1 MKKMRIILPILCVA
15 LAATLF
21 LGSKVAAKAAD
32 EENDAIADGVYIG
45 AVDVSGMTSEEA
57 KAAVADYVKSLNET
71 SFTFVGA
78 DDDHTLEATAEDM
91 GITTDIDTA
100 VEEACAVTKSGSLI
114 RRFKEIKDLEKE
126 DVVVDMNLEVDKQK
140 TANLLYSNGSKLNI
154 EAINMGLTHQNGSFR
169 VVDGQKGREVDYVQ
183 SVYDINDFLINDWD
197 GSSNEI
203 QLAVNDVE
211 PLGSEEELAKVQDV
225 LGTFQTTFPL
235 TSAGRTQN
243 VKTGCERI
251 SGNVVYPGKEFS
263 ADKAMRPYD
272 EANGYALAGSYEN
285 GKVVESFGGG
295 ICQVSTTLYNAVIR
309 AELEVTA
316 RYNHSMVVNYVDLSA
331 DAAIAGDWKDFKFVN
346 NTNAPV
352 YIEGSVVNGV
362 ITFTIYGEE
371 TRAADHKVT
380 FESETLS
387 TDEPE
392 TKFKMTEDQ
401 PLGYYHVD
409 NSAHIGYKARLWK
422 IVTEGGKEK
431 SRDIFNNS
439 TYKASPKEVTIGIG
453 GATPEQVAQIQAA
466 VDTKDEAQIQAAIA
480 AAATPAADPNAGQ
493 GQATPQAPAVTTP
506 PPAAQPPA
514 ADSSDGQTPP
524 ATDPDADK
532 KPTTDDGS
540 TTDPSVTDQTRIQT
554 P

>member
-1 MKKMRIILPILCVA
+1 MKKIRILLSILCIA
-15 LAATLF
+15 LAATVF
-21 LGSKVAAKAAD
+21 LGGESAAKAAD
-32 EENDAIADGVYIG
+32 KENDVIADGVYIG
-45 AVDVSGMTSEEA
+45 TVDVGGMTSEEA
-57 KAAVADYVKSLNET
+57 KSAVDNYVKSLGET
-71 SFTFVGA
+71 TFTFVGA

-91 GITTDIDTA
+91 GITADVDMA
-100 VEEACAVTKSGSLI
+100 VEKACAVTRSGSLI
-114 RRFKEIKDLEKE
+114 CRFKETRDLEKE

-140 TANLLYSNGSKLNI
+140 TANLLYSNETKLNI
-154 EAINMGLTHQNGSFR
+154 EAINMGLTHENGAFN
-169 VVDGQKGREVDYVQ
+169 VVEGQKGREVDYVQ
-183 SVYDINDFLINDWD
+183 SVYDINDFLINSWD
-197 GSSNEI
+197 GANNEI

-225 LGTFQTTFPL
+225 LGTFQTRFPL

-251 SGNVVYPGKEFS
+251 SGHVVYPGEEFS
-263 ADKAMRPYD
+263 ADQAMRPYD

-295 ICQVSTTLYNAVIR
+295 ICQVSTTLYNAIIR

-316 RYNHSMVVNYVDLSA
+316 RYNHSMTVDYVDLSA
-331 DAAIAGDWKDFKFVN
+331 DAAIAGDWKDLKFVN
-346 NTNAPV
+346 SSKAPI

-362 ITFTIYGEE
+362 ITFTVYGEE
-371 TRAADHKVT
+371 TRPADRKVA

-392 TKFKMTEDQ
+392 TKFKMAEDQ

-409 NSAHIGYKARLWK
+409 NNAHIGYKARLWK
-422 IVTEGGKEK
+422 VVTEGGKEK
-431 SRDIFNNS
+431 SRDIFNSS

-480 AAATPAADPNAGQ
+480 AVVTPAVDPNT
-493 GQATPQAPAVTTP
+493 QAAPPQAPAVNPTPGQTTV
-506 PPAAQPPA
+506 
-514 ADSSDGQTPP
+514 TPP
-524 ATDPDADK
+524 ATDSNGSDTE
-532 KPTTDDGS
+532 KPSTPQTGDGTATNPPATSGTT
-540 TTDPSVTDQTRIQT
+540 TTT